1 MKKAKTDVGPRP
13 TAQQMGGM
21 NSPLGAP
28 HPGGPFIP
36 GNAPLGGGGGV
47 PSTVGLNPG
56 VNPGAPGGGGG
67 SMASPTVDK
76 RGLPP
81 QVAMGNAGVGVPGVV
96 GAPKPPP
103 TVINL
108 TNSAGGIP
116 TPGGGPPP
124 QQQTGGAS
132 PVGMPGALQTVS
144 VTPPFF
150 TFLHSSAFTH
160 TWLGAWVGHSRTN
173 RSGRARWLGSRA
185 RTLLSSAAWPPTR
198 DPRSNFRPSA
208 PSPHIVCYVRR
219 GVCVCVIDT

>member
-21 NSPLGAP
+21 GGMNSPMGAP

-36 GNAPLGGGGGV
+36 GNAPLGGGGGGV

-81 QVAMGNAGVGVPGVV
+81 QVAMGNAGVGVAGVV

-124 QQQTGGAS
+124 PQQQTGGAS
-132 PVGMPGALQTVS
+132 PVGMPGAMQTVS
-144 VTPPFF
+144 VPPPFF
-150 TFLHSSAFTH
+150 AFLRSSAFAH
-160 TWLGAWVGHSRTN
+160 TWLTAWGGGAQSTKPIWEG
-173 RSGRARWLGSRA
+173 
-185 RTLLSSAAWPPTR
+185 TLAWIQGQNVALLCSLAAY
-198 DPRSNFRPSA
+198 PRSKIELSA
-208 PSPHIVCYVRR
+208 
-219 GVCVCVIDT
+219 